1 MCVCVYI
8 YIYIYIYCS
17 LARAFSMIKKRINQQ
32 NAQINFWI
40 NLLLFN
46 NIYIHIYTYI
56 NTNLANHFY

>member
-1 MCVCVYI
+1 MFMYVCVC
-8 YIYIYIYCS
+8 IYIYIYCS

-46 NIYIHIYTYI
+46 NIYIPIYTYI